1 MRFKLIVAMVED
13 DKTDLAIETA
23 REKGATGC
31 TVITNARGEG
41 LKPQKTFLG
50 LSVSGQRDVV
60 LMLVEEHMSRQIL
73 EAISKAC
80 QFEEQP
86 GTGVAFQIDI
96 EDAIG
101 LRSHIKKIE
110 QEIDEEDL

>member
-1 MRFKLIVAMVED
+1 MRFKLIVALVED
-13 DKTDLAIETA
+13 DKTDLTIETA

-50 LSVSGQRDVV
+50 LSVSGQRDVI
-60 LMLVEEHMSRQIL
+60 LLLVEEHMSRQIL
-73 EAISKAC
+73 EAIGNAC
-80 QFEEQP
+80 KFEEEP

-101 LRSHIKKIE
+101 LRSQIKKIE